1 MASPHRATAPAPA
14 VLRTLT
20 LNALRRSPVVAAVL
34 VLFVAL
40 SAMLA
45 SSAGALVVSASGA
58 GESLMQQ
65 ARTPHF
71 LQMHAGEVDEGRM
84 AEFAAGNEH
93 VEQFAVVP
101 MLNVEGTAIRV
112 VGDGVDT
119 TLAAGLQDNSFV
131 AQSPDF
137 DFLLDTDGQVIQ
149 PEPGTVWLPL
159 YYRELLDLSAGQTL
173 TLTGPDGADAA
184 SLTVAGFLRDSQ
196 MNSSYASSKRLLVD
210 QSDLDGLRKA
220 LGAAAT
226 TEHLIQFRLTEPGA
240 AAQFETAYREAG
252 LEANGPTITWS
263 LFVLVNSLSA
273 GMTAAVLLLV
283 TVLLVAIA
291 LLCVR
296 FTLLTTIEHDYREI
310 GVLKAIGVRDRD
322 LRRLYSRPYLVM
334 ATGGAVVG
342 LMASFALNQVLL
354 RDVHLFMG
362 PTGRTLPVVLLSVVL
377 SALAVGV
384 VGVAVRRL
392 LRRLA
397 QVSPVQ
403 AIRTGAASTGATRG
417 RSGPAWLSV
426 ARSPLRTNLLLG
438 LRDLA
443 RQPGLYVVPLVI
455 YTLASS
461 ILILPQNLYTTARS
475 PEFITYMGAGVS
487 DLRVDVQQPADP
499 ARATELGASLAADPR
514 VSRHVVL
521 STASYTAPDAT
532 GRPVPVK
539 LESGDLAAFP
549 VTYVEGRIPQAQDEV
564 ALSSMQADALG
575 AAVGDRIVVTPSPG
589 AGADDARDGIPLD
602 LSVSGVYQDV
612 TNGGRT
618 AKMLAPHTSAEVMW
632 SIVYADFV
640 SGTDVPSAIAG
651 ILAEH
656 PDLKVSSVRD
666 YVDATIGGT
675 IAALRDASVAALAVG
690 LLVGTLITALFMRML
705 MARDSFAI
713 ATLRAL
719 GFRDGQVSL
728 QYVVRSVLVLAA
740 GVVLGAV
747 VAATLGGRLAGLL
760 LSAIGISQLHL
771 VANPW
776 RAYVATPLVLLV
788 AVVAATLV
796 SSRPAAVSIAST
808 IKE

>member
-1 MASPHRATAPAPA
+1 MDISPLFGLSWPGLGHLMFWQPITYMFVHGG
-14 VLRTLT
+14 VLHI
-20 LNALRRSPVVAAVL
+20 
-34 VLFVAL
+34 LFNMMGLFFFGPETERAL
-40 SAMLA
+40 S
-45 SSAGALVVSASGA
+45 SAL
-58 GESLMQQ
+58 
-65 ARTPHF
+65 H
-71 LQMHAGEVDEGRM
+71 
-84 AEFAAGNEH
+84 
-93 VEQFAVVP
+93 
-101 MLNVEGTAIRV
+101 
-112 VGDGVDT
+112 
-119 TLAAGLQDNSFV
+119 TLA
-131 AQSPDF
+131 
-137 DFLLDTDGQVIQ
+137 
-149 PEPGTVWLPL
+149 PL
-159 YYRELLDLSAGQTL
+159 
-173 TLTGPDGADAA
+173 AA

-210 QSDLDGLRKA
+210 QSDLDGLREA
-220 LGAAAT
+220 LGTTAT
-226 TEHLIQFRLTEPGA
+226 TEHLIQFRLTESGVA
-240 AAQFETAYREAG
+240 SQFETAYREAG

-487 DLRVDVQQPADP
+487 DLRVETPPRSAVHGTSTQ
-499 ARATELGASLAADPR
+499 ASP
-514 VSRHVVL
+514 
-521 STASYTAPDAT
+521 
-532 GRPVPVK
+532 
-539 LESGDLAAFP
+539 
-549 VTYVEGRIPQAQDEV
+549 
-564 ALSSMQADALG
+564 
-575 AAVGDRIVVTPSPG
+575 
-589 AGADDARDGIPLD
+589 
-602 LSVSGVYQDV
+602 
-612 TNGGRT
+612 
-618 AKMLAPHTSAEVMW
+618 
-632 SIVYADFV
+632 
-640 SGTDVPSAIAG
+640 
-651 ILAEH
+651 
-656 PDLKVSSVRD
+656 
-666 YVDATIGGT
+666 
-675 IAALRDASVAALAVG
+675 
-690 LLVGTLITALFMRML
+690 
-705 MARDSFAI
+705 
-713 ATLRAL
+713 
-719 GFRDGQVSL
+719 
-728 QYVVRSVLVLAA
+728 
-740 GVVLGAV
+740 
-747 VAATLGGRLAGLL
+747 GRLAI
-760 LSAIGISQLHL
+760 SAPPALWTLPLKTYGVP
-771 VANPW
+771 VAMAL
-776 RAYVATPLVLLV
+776 RMRLTCS
-788 AVVAATLV
+788 TLG
-796 SSRPAAVSIAST
+796 A
-808 IKE
+808 